1 MKPRRYIYEVVKS
14 RFSAGE
20 YPGDADDEK
29 AKRKIDKM
37 LRDGFTSF
45 IDLTEEG
52 EENYHNV
59 PLKPYK
65 HFLPEGIRYKR
76 CKMTA
81 YTLPEDMRQL
91 LDIVDY
97 INEQLQNGEK
107 IYLHCRT
114 GYDRTTVAV
123 AAWLIN
129 NGMSVADERKEFKRI
144 KGRNRKGNTDS
155 DDSSFVFADDPNYM
169 YKFHD
174 WLKKRKTKVFRRM
187 VNHNLSDNKITFAEF
202 QLTDFNDISQKAH
215 KNKAVLTNLKT
226 GKSCRLQFVET
237 QLLLKML
244 AKAGEYISYTDLAD
258 GIWTADGDEIPNLR
272 GKLKVAIAKL
282 KKNIASESVEISNHQ
297 YIKAYKLS
305 LVKG

>member
-1 MKPRRYIYEVVKS
+1 
-14 RFSAGE
+14 
-20 YPGDADDEK
+20 
-29 AKRKIDKM
+29 M

-45 IDLTEEG
+45 IDLTEDDEKL
-52 EENYHNV
+52 N
-59 PLKPYK
+59 PYA
-65 HFLPEGIRYKR
+65 HHLPEGVKYAHFPMEKLE
-76 CKMTA
+76 
-81 YTLPEDMRQL
+81 LPEDMQQL
-91 LDIVDY
+91 LDIVGY
-97 INEQLQNGEK
+97 IDKQLQNGEK
-107 IYLHCRT
+107 VYLHSRT

-129 NGMSVADERKEFKRI
+129 SGMSVADEIKEFKRI

-174 WLKKRKTKVFRRM
+174 WLKKEKQKFLEEDEIVRF
-187 VNHNLSDNKITFAEF
+187 SDDKITIADF
-202 QLTDFNDISQKAH
+202 QLTDFKDISQKAH
-215 KNKAVLTNLKT
+215 KNKAVLTNLQT
-226 GKSCRLQFVET
+226 GKSCALQFVET

-244 AKAGEYISYTDLAD
+244 AKAGEYISYADLAD

-282 KKNIASESVEISNHQ
+282 KKNIASGSVEISNHQ

-305 LVKG
+305 LVKGFLLPHIQFK